1 MLTATLQGQT
11 FAERLGWSPQQ
22 VVVIL
27 HVDDVGMSHSSN
39 LGAIQSIEQGVANSW
54 AVMMPCPWV
63 SEIAQYLKEH
73 PQVDSG
79 LHLTL
84 TSEWKPYRW
93 GPLAG
98 KPKVPGLVDYEGCLW
113 SSVPQVLAS
122 ASADEIEIEI
132 RSNQI

>member
-1 MLTATLQGQT
+1 MVAYMTKRSETLPWVFATIPSSLKTAGWLLSAVGCWMLTATLQGQT

-79 LHLTL
+79 LYLTL
-84 TSEWKPYRW
+84 TSE
-93 GPLAG
+93 
-98 KPKVPGLVDYEGCLW
+98 
-113 SSVPQVLAS
+113 
-122 ASADEIEIEI
+122 
-132 RSNQI
+132 